1 MRQMSP
7 NSFQELRRN
16 VSMSDRLVACHDNVL
31 NKIEA
36 FQSKNS
42 EITLDELFKIA
53 DIIKDMSEVR
63 KNLAKEHYLL
73 SEHSDKKF

>member
-1 MRQMSP
+1 MRVTVKSSRAKP
-7 NSFQELRRN
+7 RGGR
-16 VSMSDRLVACHDNVL
+16 VL
-31 NKIEA
+31 SKVEA
-36 FQSKNS
+36 FQAKNS

>member
-1 MRQMSP
+1 MRQTFP

-16 VSMSDRLVACHDNVL
+16 VSMSDRLVTCHDNVIS
-31 NKIEA
+31 KVET

>member
-1 MRQMSP
+1 MRMMLS
-7 NSFQELRRN
+7 NSLQRLRRN
-16 VSMSDRLVACHDNVL
+16 ASMSDRLVACHDVVL
-31 NKIEA
+31 SKIET

>member
-1 MRQMSP
+1 MT
-7 NSFQELRRN
+7 
-16 VSMSDRLVACHDNVL
+16 DRLVACHDIVL
-31 NKIEA
+31 SKVEA
-36 FQSKNS
+36 FQAKNS